1 MTATARAPAS
11 TTLTLDAV
19 AVGDPLPE
27 LTIDVTA
34 GLIVATAIA
43 SRDYQNV
50 HHDQDAARELG
61 SPDIF
66 MNILTSNGLVGRFIT
81 DWAGPDALLKKISI
95 RLGVPNYPGDRMV
108 MSGEVTGIDT
118 ASGVVTLDVKGKN
131 RLGYH
136 ITGSAEVA
144 LPQA

>member
-1 MTATARAPAS
+1 MTSTAT
-11 TTLTLDAV
+11 TQTLETVKLDAV
-19 AVGDPLPE
+19 NVGDSLPE
-27 LTIDVTA
+27 LAIDVTT

-50 HHDQDAARELG
+50 HHNQAEARELG

-66 MNILTSNGLVGRFIT
+66 MNILTSNGLVGRFVT
-81 DWAGPDALLKKISI
+81 DWAGPDARLKKISI
-95 RLGVPNYPGDRMV
+95 KLGAPNYPGDRMV
-108 MSGEVTGIDT
+108 ISGEVTAIDT
-118 ASGVVTLDVKGKN
+118 GSGVVTLDIKGKN

-144 LPQA
+144 LPKA